1 VRVVR
6 TSNRAQ
12 DPSTLGGRTRSAA
25 VVLGIAALA
34 VAGLGV
40 GAARAQV
47 PPDTTPDPPNK
58 GRFRSGPIHGAGFMT
73 VTVELPSGRLV
84 SGGDSQGFFVS
95 DDGGRS
101 WLSRNVLRGGAD
113 PFASRGVADL
123 ILAPVAGTGGRTPT
137 IFAAVGKREQP
148 TAAILRSDDQGET
161 WVVDNGGKGIWF
173 DGGNLP
179 GAGSTRSR
187 ATSRLLAVADRG
199 PYAAQPRLFAGDMT
213 GCVWSRALTEGA
225 AWAQVGCLPA
235 ASRSPIRSVAVSAR
249 GDLIVGTSRMGLA
262 GSRGGGTLPQPAA
275 VGAWRFVVQP
285 ACTAGPCTYTLPT
298 SPLILFAAV
307 SQSVEE
313 LVITP
318 ADHLYVAVVDDRL
331 VNMPARIGGLWAG
344 RPDGSPLVSVGVIG
358 DDRLRNVVSVDLVQ
372 GSAAVDTV
380 LTGASL
386 PKAAAT
392 DTERT
397 DFEVTRARV
406 RWDTGPFPSPEVL
419 EPLAQEAAVDLDLYG
434 HDGLRWFVDGTST
447 LGNDQYVVS
456 SVRVLSDGR
465 YLVAGKAGLWIHHV
479 RQQPGGGSSPPWRP
493 AVFGIGSTF
502 QGDVVLEDGTS
513 YTTDAD
519 RFLFRADLT
528 VPRPDVRHE
537 LDQAPTIASDVTKGL
552 SVTVLDGGTALV
564 GQATSTFGG
573 LLLAVPPGTAPST
586 QLRLPV
592 FRQPVALAAFDDAA
606 IDNTV
611 LVGIADNGLWS
622 ARWDRSSA
630 TPTLVDW
637 RRLTTAGAGVP
648 PRTAQPFET
657 PALPDDVAPASATI
671 VTVADAGGT
680 VVFAETAK
688 EGLWAARWAPGP
700 GPLAWVPVLARSGLP
715 GEASREMAYVR
726 GVDALFLSGLR
737 TLGRIDDPVRC
748 LSETCTLA
756 PVDAPVVGA
765 TGWTPLST
773 AYGIVP
779 LAASGST
786 LIVVAGADPTL
797 DKPGTVYR
805 YDPAAEGAGAWDR
818 LPDPDRVAANQLIR
832 PIGVAAEGS
841 RLAVTTSGNGLVVYG
856 LT

>member
-1 VRVVR
+1 MA
-6 TSNRAQ
+6 TTTA
-12 DPSTLGGRTRSAA
+12 
-25 VVLGIAALA
+25 
-34 VAGLGV
+34 
-40 GAARAQV
+40 
-47 PPDTTPDPPNK
+47 PPDTTPDPPDN
-58 GRFRSGPIHGAGFMT
+58 GRFSSGPIHGAGFMT

-84 SGGDSQGFFVS
+84 AGGDSQGFFVT

-123 ILAPVAGTGGRTPT
+123 ILAPVSGPGGSTPT

-148 TAAILRSDDQGET
+148 TAAVLRSDDEGET

-179 GAGSTRSR
+179 GGGSTRSR
-187 ATSRLLAVADRG
+187 ATSRLLALAERG

-225 AWAQVGCLPA
+225 AWAQVGCLPT

-249 GDLIVGTSRMGLA
+249 GDLIVATSRMGLA

-275 VGAWRFVVQP
+275 VGAWRFVVNP
-285 ACTAGPCTYTLPT
+285 ACTTGPCTYTLPT
-298 SPLILFAAV
+298 TPLILFAAV

-313 LVITP
+313 VLITP
-318 ADHLYVAVVDDRL
+318 HDHLYLAVVDERL
-331 VNMPARIGGLWAG
+331 VNTPARIGGLWAG

-358 DDRLRNVVSVDLVQ
+358 DLRLRNVVSLDLVQ
-372 GSAAVDTV
+372 GSAGVDTV

-406 RWDTGPFPSPEVL
+406 RWDTGPFPTPEVL
-419 EPLAQEAAVDLDLYG
+419 EPLAQESAVDLDLYG

-479 RQQPGGGSSPPWRP
+479 RQPGGSAPPWRP

-528 VPRPDVRHE
+528 VARPDVRHE
-537 LDQAPTIASDVTKGL
+537 LDQAPSIATDVTKGL
-552 SVTVLDGGTALV
+552 SVTVLDGGTAIV

-573 LLLAVPPGTAPST
+573 LLLAVPPGSAPST

-592 FRQPVALAAFDDAA
+592 FRQPVALSSIDDAA

-611 LVGIADNGLWS
+611 LVGIADSGMWS
-622 ARWDRSSA
+622 ARWDRSA
-630 TPTLVDW
+630 VTPTLVGW
-637 RRLTTAGAGVP
+637 RRLTAVGAGVP

-671 VTVADAGGT
+671 LTVDDAAGT
-680 VVFAETAK
+680 VIFAETAK
-688 EGLWAARWAPGP
+688 EGLWAARWAPGT
-700 GPLAWVPVLARSGLP
+700 GPLTWVPVLGPSGLP

-726 GVDALFLSGLR
+726 GVDALVPLR
-737 TLGRIDDPVRC
+737 
-748 LSETCTLA
+748 A
-756 PVDAPVVGA
+756 PHPGAHRRPGPLPDQPCASTAVDAPVVGIH
-765 TGWTPLST
+765 GMDSVVHRLRRR
-773 AYGIVP
+773 
-779 LAASGST
+779 AAGGQRIDPHRGRRRRSDPRQ
-786 LIVVAGADPTL
+786 AGH
-797 DKPGTVYR
+797 G
-805 YDPAAEGAGAWDR
+805 
-818 LPDPDRVAANQLIR
+818 LPVR
-832 PIGVAAEGS
+832 PGS
-841 RLAVTTSGNGLVVYG
+841 RR
-856 LT
+856 